1 MLSLNL
7 NIAEDKQN
15 SSVELGYDVAAK
27 YYTIT
32 KTDTII
38 VKGELHIEANKRLVM
53 TVEQAEK
60 LRDDLNG
67 LFGIHNKKKF

>member
-1 MLSLNL
+1 MISPNM
-7 NIAEDKQN
+7 NVAEDRQT

-32 KTDTII
+32 KTDTIL
-38 VKGELHIEANKRLVM
+38 VRGDLHIEANKRLVM

-60 LRDDLNG
+60 LRDDLNKF
-67 LFGIHNKKKF
+67 FGIHNKTKF